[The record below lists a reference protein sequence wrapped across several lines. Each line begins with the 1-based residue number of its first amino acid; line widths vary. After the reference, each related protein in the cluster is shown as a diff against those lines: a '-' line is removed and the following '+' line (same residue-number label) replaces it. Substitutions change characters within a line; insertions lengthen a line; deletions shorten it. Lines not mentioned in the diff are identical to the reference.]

1 MIRFFC
7 FLLVA
12 WMITPSVIYAGATRR
27 PKWSE
32 IAIWKITCQF
42 TVTHREPGTKRRYAL
57 SPNCGGVC
65 IISQIWAHFLNKRGF
80 FLCSVYGLWLMSHL
94 PWCLAFPKWFPI
106 QNNCDSS
113 WNLNI
118 IAGENLCQKQD
129 NIFVSHHKQIFWWV
143 EFGIWCGKAPLRDT
157 IFLKFQR
164 HTIFRQF

>member
-1 MIRFFC
+1 
-7 FLLVA
+7 
-12 WMITPSVIYAGATRR
+12 MITPSVIYAGATRR

-42 TVTHREPGTKRRYAL
+42 TVTYREPGTKRRYAL
-57 SPNCGGVC
+57 SPNCGVC
-65 IISQIWAHFLNKRGF
+65 IISQIWAHFHNKRGF
-80 FLCSVYGLWLMSHL
+80 SLWCIYGLWLMSHL
-94 PWCLAFPKWFPI
+94 PWDAWPSQSDFPYKI
-106 QNNCDSS
+106 TASS

-164 HTIFRQF
+164 HPIFRQF